1 MRALRTISVAGAVLV
16 GSGGA
21 GYHVVHP
28 GDSLSGLAARNHT
41 TVKALADAN
50 GIRDPNMIRI
60 GQRLVIPGPDGTAP
74 AAAKGAPGTHIVQRG
89 ETLAQIAAAAHT
101 TVAYLAAVNGIVDIH
116 KLYVGSQLRLS
127 GSTARPS
134 VNGGGGVYVV
144 AKGDTLAEIASKF
157 HTTVAGLAKANGI
170 KNPSLVRIGARLN
183 VPGSWRCPVA
193 GPTKFINDWGFP
205 RSGGR
210 YHQGNDM
217 MAATG
222 TPVVA
227 PVNGT
232 VTRKQGKLAGNQ
244 VMLKGD
250 DGFTYFG
257 MHLSRYGAQGRVGAG
272 TVIGYVG
279 NTGDADGGAPHLHFE
294 IHPGN
299 GDAINPYPT
308 ILAACRG

>member
-1 MRALRTISVAGAVLV
+1 V
-16 GSGGA
+16 G
-21 GYHVVHP
+21 
-28 GDSLSGLAARNHT
+28 
-41 TVKALADAN
+41 
-50 GIRDPNMIRI
+50 
-60 GQRLVIPGPDGTAP
+60 
-74 AAAKGAPGTHIVQRG
+74 
-89 ETLAQIAAAAHT
+89 
-101 TVAYLAAVNGIVDIH
+101 
-116 KLYVGSQLRLS
+116 
-127 GSTARPS
+127 
-134 VNGGGGVYVV
+134 
-144 AKGDTLAEIASKF
+144 
-157 HTTVAGLAKANGI
+157 
-170 KNPSLVRIGARLN
+170 RIGARLN

-299 GDAINPYPT
+299 GDAINPYPEP
-308 ILAACRG
+308 RPRPVSRPRRPRPMW

>member
-1 MRALRTISVAGAVLV
+1 M
-16 GSGGA
+16 
-21 GYHVVHP
+21 
-28 GDSLSGLAARNHT
+28 
-41 TVKALADAN
+41 
-50 GIRDPNMIRI
+50 
-60 GQRLVIPGPDGTAP
+60 
-74 AAAKGAPGTHIVQRG
+74 
-89 ETLAQIAAAAHT
+89 
-101 TVAYLAAVNGIVDIH
+101 
-116 KLYVGSQLRLS
+116 
-127 GSTARPS
+127 
-134 VNGGGGVYVV
+134 

-244 VMLKGD
+244 VMVKGD

-257 MHLSRYGAQGRVGAG
+257 MHLSRYGAQGRVAAG

-308 ILAACRG
+308 ILAACHG